1 MELAVISDVWFIFD
15 QDKNEGLIPGR
26 RPSPPELLTAPNILL
41 LENFAPKIRNFMNF
55 YQYKFSAQKEE
66 YDVLEAIR
74 LDEIS
79 KLESDIAGRW
89 RTGALLDDF
98 RI

>member
-1 MELAVISDVWFIFD
+1 
-15 QDKNEGLIPGR
+15 
-26 RPSPPELLTAPNILL
+26 
-41 LENFAPKIRNFMNF
+41 MNF
-55 YQYKFSAQKEE
+55 YNYKFSAQKEE

-89 RTGALLDDF
+89 CPGADF
-98 RI
+98 RLDS

>member
-1 MELAVISDVWFIFD
+1 
-15 QDKNEGLIPGR
+15 
-26 RPSPPELLTAPNILL
+26 
-41 LENFAPKIRNFMNF
+41 MNF
-55 YQYKFSAQKEE
+55 YEINKYIKILAQKEE

-89 RTGALLDDF
+89 CSGA
-98 RI
+98 